1 MKSLLYLFIR
11 LTLEKMYRKTWQVTA
26 LIVLYPKNLSMGPC
40 INDVNHLGGRG
51 DLPKGDVTPQAYLF
65 YKSILIKVSDKGE
78 GGVKS
83 LKKWV
88 TLFMDGPN
96 K

>member
-1 MKSLLYLFIR
+1 MVKTTTKPTGFKVGQKVTCYNLGLLPPLGPSIDD
-11 LTLEKMYRKTWQVTA
+11 VT
-26 LIVLYPKNLSMGPC
+26 
-40 INDVNHLGGRG
+40 HLGGRG
-51 DLPKGDVTPQAYLF
+51 DLPKGDITPQAYLS

-88 TLFMDGPN
+88 TSFMDGPN